1 MLPDAGVRK
10 PFLKENN
17 VARYLGP
24 KGKLSRR
31 EGTDL
36 FLKSARR
43 PIGDKVKFD
52 SKPGQHG
59 RTSGSRT
66 SDYGLQ
72 LREKQ
77 KVKRMYG
84 VLEKQFRQLLRRS
97 RAPQGQHR
105 RQPADRCSNRAW
117 TTSSTAWAS
126 ARRAPKRARW
136 SRTRRSRS
144 TAPSVNIPSFLV
156 KAGDVVAVREKS
168 KKQLRIVDALKLAD
182 SIGLPAWVSVDLAKQ
197 EGIFKKAPDRDEFGA
212 EINESMIVELYS
224 R

>member
-1 MLPDAGVRK
+1 
-10 PFLKENN
+10 

-24 KGKLSRR
+24 KAKLSRR

-43 PIGDKVKFD
+43 SISDKAKFD

-59 RTSGSRT
+59 RTSGQRT

-84 VLEKQFRQLLRRS
+84 VLEKQFRRYFEE
-97 RAPQGQHR
+97 
-105 RQPADRCSNRAW
+105 ADRRRGNTGANLLFLLESRLDNVVYRMGFGSTRAE
-117 TTSSTAWAS
+117 
-126 ARRAPKRARW
+126 ARQLVSHRAV
-136 SRTRRSRS
+136 TVNGQ
-144 TAPSVNIPSFLV
+144 SVNIASYMV
-156 KAGDVVAVREKS
+156 KTGDVVAVREKS
-168 KKQLRIVDALKLAD
+168 KKQTRVQEALQLAGQVGFP
-182 SIGLPAWVSVDLAKQ
+182 SWVEVNADKA
-197 EGIFKKAPDRDEFGA
+197 EGTFKKTPDRDEFGA
-212 EINESMIVELYS
+212 DINESLIVELYS